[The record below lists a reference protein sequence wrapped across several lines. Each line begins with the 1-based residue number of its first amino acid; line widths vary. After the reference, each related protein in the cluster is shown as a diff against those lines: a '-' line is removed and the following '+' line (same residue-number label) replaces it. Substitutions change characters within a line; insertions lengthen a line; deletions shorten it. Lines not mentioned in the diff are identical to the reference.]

1 MLSKLITFNES
12 TLIPPKLLAQEISKY
27 QILWSEILNSMYI
40 YIYKYS
46 IALESEV
53 EANMFLV
60 DGSTLKAKLLRICE
74 IIVDLYVHAVYDYI
88 LRINMGLFD
97 IFRKKSKS
105 AAETKPAVP
114 KVRVLSRSH
123 WSRQRHPRAECS

>member
-88 LRINMGLFD
+88 LRINMGLFSD
-97 IFRKKSKS
+97 ASRITDALNSKVEDTLKLVELEAIIDQVLKVEIFR
-105 AAETKPAVP
+105 
-114 KVRVLSRSH
+114 L
-123 WSRQRHPRAECS
+123 